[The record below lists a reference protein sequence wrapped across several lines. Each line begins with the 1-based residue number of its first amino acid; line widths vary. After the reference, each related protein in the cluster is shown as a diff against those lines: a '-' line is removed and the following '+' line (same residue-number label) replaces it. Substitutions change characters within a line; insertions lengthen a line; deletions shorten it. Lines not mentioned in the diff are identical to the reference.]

1 MAQPRKKCPVD
12 IVAANA
18 IFMQMAR
25 NLLFTIFVCFAIITD
40 SIITFDIKETTMEK
54 VRIQDDLY
62 TYVNQAKLEEL
73 VIPDDMPTA
82 GGFSALSQDVEKLM
96 IGEFNGMC
104 KAASYPNEH
113 LERACTLFTL
123 AKDVKRKKKHG
134 IKPALKHLSILK
146 KLSTMRGYNLHAK
159 ELILKNIEM
168 PLNIMVEAN
177 MKDTTHHCVM
187 IQGASV
193 ILPDVSYYKNEQQRD
208 MMLGMWSGFAK
219 QVLAI
224 AGHSE
229 EEADALIRDTLT
241 FDALIAKY
249 AKSQEEWSEYVKMYN
264 PMKTGRVAGMV
275 KPLNLKKLL
284 KDIFGFVPE
293 EIIVTEPRYFKNFKE
308 IFNQDTFEAYKNWAY
323 VVTLMGSCSLLSE
336 ELRDLGGAFRRA
348 ISGIAATSSPE
359 KFAYQL
365 ASSMYS
371 EPVGLYYGEKY
382 FGEEAKKDITEIVQ
396 QIVATYQK
404 RIATN
409 DILEQATKDKA
420 ILKLSKMGLKLAY
433 PDRVEAIYDKL
444 VFDGR
449 KSLFEVVTSLRKIRM
464 EENFA
469 KLDKE
474 VDRTHW
480 AMPGHM
486 VNACYDPFV
495 NDITFPAAILQA
507 PFYSIHQTRSENL
520 GGIGAVIGHEIS
532 HAFDSNG
539 AKCDELGNLNNW
551 WTKADE
557 RKFNK
562 KVNAMIKQFDGI
574 QLPWGTVNGKF
585 TVSENIADNGGM
597 AVTLDIMSHT
607 EGVSFEEYFANWAR
621 VWCQKAKPEYQA
633 LLLQVDVHGPC
644 YLRANMPPRNFP
656 EWYETFQVK
665 KSDKMYIAPS
675 KRVVIW

>member
-1 MAQPRKKCPVD
+1 
-12 IVAANA
+12 
-18 IFMQMAR
+18 
-25 NLLFTIFVCFAIITD
+25 
-40 SIITFDIKETTMEK
+40 MEK
-54 VRIQDDLY
+54 IRIQDDLY
-62 TYVNQAKLEEL
+62 TYVNQEKLDEL
-73 VIPDDMPTA
+73 VIPADMPVA
-82 GGFSALSQDVEKLM
+82 GGFATLSTDVEKLM
-96 IGEFNGMC
+96 ISEFNTMS
-104 KAASYPNEH
+104 KEANYPNEH
-113 LERACTLFTL
+113 LARACTLFAL

-134 IKPALKHLSILK
+134 IKPALKNLSILK
-146 KLSTMRGYNLHAK
+146 KLNSLRGYNLHAK
-159 ELILKNIEM
+159 ELILKGISM
-168 PLNIMVEAN
+168 PVSIAVEPN

-187 IQGASV
+187 IQGPGV
-193 ILPDVSYYKNEQQRD
+193 ILPDASYYAEGKEQQRD
-208 MMLGMWSGFAK
+208 MLLNLWSGSAK
-219 QVLAI
+219 QVLSI

-229 EEADALIRDTLT
+229 EEVEKLIQDTLA
-241 FDALIAKY
+241 FDALVAKY
-249 AKSQEEWSEYVKMYN
+249 VKSNEEWSEYTKMYN

-284 KDIFGFVPE
+284 TDLFGFVPE
-293 EIIVTEPRYFKNFKE
+293 EIIVAEPRYFKHFKE
-308 IFNQDTFEAYKNWAY
+308 VFNQDTFEMYKNWAY
-323 VVTLMGSCSLLSE
+323 VLTLMNGCSLLSE
-336 ELRDLGGAFRRA
+336 ELRDLGGAFYRA
-348 ISGIAATSSPE
+348 LSGIAAVSSAE

-365 ASSMYS
+365 ASGMYS

-382 FGEEAKKDITEIVQ
+382 FGEEAKKDIIDIVR

-420 ILKLSKMGLKLAY
+420 ILKLSKMGIKMGY
-433 PDRVEAIYDKL
+433 PDRVEDLYTKL
-444 VFDGR
+444 VFDES
-449 KSLFEVVTSLRKIRM
+449 KSLYDIVRALKQIRM

-469 KLDKE
+469 KLGQE
-474 VDRTHW
+474 VDRSHW

-495 NDITFPAAILQA
+495 NDITFPAAILQP

-551 WTKADE
+551 WTKSDE

-562 KVNAMIKQFDGI
+562 KVNAMIRQFDGI
-574 QLPWGTVNGKF
+574 ELPWGTVNGKF

-597 AVTLDIMSHT
+597 AVTLDIMSNS
-607 EGVSFEEYFANWAR
+607 ENVSFEEYFSNWAR

-633 LLLQVDVHGPC
+633 LLLQVDVHGPA
-644 YLRANMPPRNFP
+644 YLRAHMPPRNFP
-656 EWYETFQVK
+656 EWYAAFGVK
-665 KSDKMYIAPS
+665 KSDKMYLAPS

>member
-1 MAQPRKKCPVD
+1 MD
-12 IVAANA
+12 
-18 IFMQMAR
+18 
-25 NLLFTIFVCFAIITD
+25 
-40 SIITFDIKETTMEK
+40 K

-82 GGFSALSQDVEKLM
+82 GGFSTISTDVEKLM
-96 IGEFNGMC
+96 IGEFNAMC
-104 KAASYPNEH
+104 QNASYPNEY
-113 LERACTLFTL
+113 LARACTLYTI

-134 IKPALKHLSILK
+134 IKPALKNLSILR
-146 KLSTMRGYNLHAK
+146 KLGTMRGYNLHSK
-159 ELILKNIEM
+159 ELILKGIEM
-168 PLNIMVEAN
+168 PLNIDVDAN

-187 IQGASV
+187 IQGPST
-193 ILPDVSYYKNEQQRD
+193 ILPDVSYYQNEQQRD
-208 MMLGMWSGFAK
+208 ALLNMWSGFTK

-224 AGHSE
+224 AGHSDE
-229 EEADALIRDTLT
+229 EIDAMIKDTLA
-241 FDALIAKY
+241 FDALVAKY
-249 AKSQEEWSEYVKMYN
+249 VKSSEEWSEYTKMYN

-284 KDIFGFVPE
+284 SDLFGFVPE
-293 EIIVTEPRYFKNFKE
+293 EIIVAEPRYFKNFKE
-308 IFNQDTFEAYKNWAY
+308 VFNADTFEMYKNWAY
-323 VVTLMGSCSLLSE
+323 VLTLMASCSLLSE
-336 ELRDLGGAFRRA
+336 ELRDLGGGFRRA
-348 ISGIAATSSPE
+348 LSGIAASSSAE

-382 FGEEAKKDITEIVQ
+382 FGEEAKKDITEIVK
-396 QIVATYQK
+396 QIIATYQK
-404 RIATN
+404 RIAAN
-409 DILEQATKDKA
+409 DILEQTTKDKA

-433 PDRVEAIYDKL
+433 PDRVEVLYDKL
-444 VFDGR
+444 VFDET
-449 KSLFEVVTSLRKIRM
+449 KSLFDVVTSLRKIRM
-464 EENFA
+464 EESFA
-469 KLDKE
+469 KLNKE

-486 VNACYDPFV
+486 VNACYNPFV
-495 NDITFPAAILQA
+495 NDITFPAAILQP

-551 WTKADE
+551 WTKSDE
-557 RKFNK
+557 QKFKK

-574 QLPWGTVNGKF
+574 ELPWGTVNGKL

-597 AVTLDIMSHT
+597 AVTLDIMSQT
-607 EGVSFEEYFANWAR
+607 DGVSFEEYFTNWAR

-633 LLLQVDVHGPC
+633 LLLQVDVHGPT

-656 EWYETFQVK
+656 EWYAAFNVK
-665 KSDKMYIAPS
+665 KTDGMYIAPS
-675 KRVVIW
+675 KRVIIW